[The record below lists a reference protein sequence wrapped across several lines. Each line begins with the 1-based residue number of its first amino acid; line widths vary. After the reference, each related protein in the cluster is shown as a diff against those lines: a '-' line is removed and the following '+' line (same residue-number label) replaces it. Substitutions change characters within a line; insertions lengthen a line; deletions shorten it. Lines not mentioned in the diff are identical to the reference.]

1 MNSWLMYLILGL
13 SASTLAFGYLSY
25 KFYGDKVEAE
35 YSLVQ
40 VIDANTE
47 LQKSLN
53 LRDLSCKIDNE
64 VVSEYQAE
72 KKAQQDKVQDAVSK
86 IDSLPKKPVQASS
99 KVIAKVQQDAEID
112 IDSPLPDSVIVL
124 LRSSCVQ
131 GEGDACIPTR

>member
-1 MNSWLMYLILGL
+1 MNNWMFHLILGL

-25 KFYGDKVEAE
+25 KFYGDKVEVE

-72 KKAQQDKVQDAVSK
+72 KKVQQEKVQDTVSK
-86 IDSLPKKPVQASS
+86 IGSLPKKPVQAST

-124 LRSSCVQ
+124 LRESCVQ
-131 GEGDACIPTR
+131 GEGDACIPAR

>member
-1 MNSWLMYLILGL
+1 MIKIIVIMGLMITLLCSLLWFQITSVAELRQQLTL
-13 SASTLAFGYLSY
+13 SA
-25 KFYGDKVEAE
+25 DVN
-35 YSLVQ
+35 Q
-40 VIDANTE
+40 E

-86 IDSLPKKPVQASS
+86 IESLPKKPIQVSS

-112 IDSPLPDSVIVL
+112 IDSPLPDSIIVL
-124 LRSSCVQ
+124 LRESCVQ